1 MKTRLYARVFATMLI
16 VVLLILSTS
25 CGKNTAIQVVGQT
38 AKSTQNAPQ
47 NVLREILAGRG
58 DASYELAGDE
68 TVDLTGVEIGGRKEI
83 YLQGHMLML
92 YGVFNVTGEGVLD
105 IEPDEGIGGT
115 VDLSGLR
122 FNTSAAPA
130 SLTDALPFIE
140 IKSGVKI
147 IEPETGGDI
156 GIRDFDEMTAVVF
169 KPQGPQGQ
177 FIVDID
183 TNIKIP
189 ELTVKGDWPCGEQ
202 ALRDAWEKLYPYYVH
217 FLGEPGDLIQNGLTW
232 KWDESIAP
240 ETGGFNAADNS
251 VQMGPMP
258 QYKEEFARGDYSG
271 LYYQMMHETAHL
283 FVQYRNKCVKYDFG
297 QWIWEANAL
306 VAEVLTKRAIEKMEN
321 INRGTYDL
329 YSSLGWDSVN
339 GVMNDGLKYQRT
351 IVDSNATAALT
362 MLVDV
367 MSHDSGYDF
376 IARMNTL
383 VREKMAEQKSEVIT
397 RQTYAKLLDKASN
410 GRSIDGMKPSEWLF
424 SQPVSNID
432 GKTGDYIVAAPARNV
447 FDAHGPVTV
456 EVSVFRRYKDSRG
469 DIAEKSLFGQPFE
482 LLLYDCKNGLVTSRD
497 AVLSQ
502 HIEQVKFN
510 DLSLET
516 GAYRICART
525 TIEGKTIESNNYFI
539 FADDETERKLAGR
552 DVMIF
557 IPVDGSG
564 ALVADTRT
572 FSVSGGEG
580 VLCGNGCIA
589 VSADTGQDI
598 AIDGKNYT
606 KPYSSRTIVLKRGS

>member
-1 MKTRLYARVFATMLI
+1 MKTRLPARVFAAMLI
-16 VVLLILSTS
+16 VALLILSS
-25 CGKNTAIQVVGQT
+25 ACGENTAIQVGQT
-38 AKSTQNAPQ
+38 AKSTQNALQ

-58 DASYELAGDE
+58 DASYELTGDE
-68 TVDLTGVEIGGRKEI
+68 TVDLTGVGIGGRKKI
-83 YLQGHMLML
+83 YLQGHMLTL
-92 YGVFNVTGEGVLD
+92 YGVFNVTGEGVID
-105 IEPDEGIGGT
+105 IGPGEGIGGA

-140 IKSGVKI
+140 IKSGVKF

-156 GIRDFDEMTAVVF
+156 EIRDSDEMTAVVF
-169 KPQGPQGQ
+169 KPQWQ

-202 ALRDAWEKLYPYYVH
+202 ALRDAWKKLYPYYVH

-258 QYKEEFARGDYSG
+258 QHKEAFARGDYSE

-306 VAEVLTKRAIEKMEN
+306 VAEALTKRAIEKMEN
-321 INRGTYDL
+321 INGGTYDL

-397 RQTYAKLLDKASN
+397 RQTYAKLLDTAAN
-410 GRSIDGMKPSEWLF
+410 GRLIDGMKPSEWLF

-432 GKTGDYIVAAPARNV
+432 GKTGDYIVAAPVRNV

-456 EVSVFRRYKDSRG
+456 QVSVFRRYKDSRG
-469 DIAEKSLFGQPFE
+469 DLAEKSLSGQPFE
-482 LLLYDCKNGLVTSRD
+482 LSLYDCKNGLVASADAALSRHVD
-497 AVLSQ
+497 
-502 HIEQVKFN
+502 QVEFN

-539 FADDETERKLAGR
+539 FTDDETGRKLAGR

-564 ALVADTRT
+564 ALVPDTRT
-572 FSVSGGEG
+572 FSVSGGNEI
-580 VLCGNGCIA
+580 LYGNGCIA
-589 VSADTGQDI
+589 VSADEGQDI
-598 AIDGKNYT
+598 AMDGKTYT
-606 KPYSSRTIVLKRGS
+606 KPYGSRTIVLKRGS